1 MTKLTTEQDQAVRQW
16 VAGGASLN
24 EVQDRLKREHEV
36 TLTYLDARLLLAELG
51 LKLLEKPKE
60 APPKEKEAA
69 APEPQ
74 MPGDEFTGA
83 AVEAET
89 LPPVKSPGG
98 GKATVVLDAIAI
110 PGMLASGKVT
120 FSDGKI
126 ASWYLDEMGRLGMN
140 APSPGYKPPPAD
152 IPVFQRELDLALKRA
167 GV

>member
-1 MTKLTTEQDQAVRQW
+1 MAKLTTEQHQAVRQW
-16 VAGGASLN
+16 VADGANLN
-24 EVQDRLKREHEV
+24 EIQDRLKREHEV
-36 TLTYLDARLLLAELG
+36 TLTYLDSRLLLAELG
-51 LKLLEKPKE
+51 LKLIEKAKE
-60 APPKEKEAA
+60 APPKEKEPA
-69 APEPQ
+69 APESQ
-74 MPGDEFTGA
+74 LPGD
-83 AVEAET
+83 VIEAET
-89 LPPVKSPGG
+89 LPAAGTPTG

-167 GV
+167 GF

>member
-1 MTKLTTEQDQAVRQW
+1 MAKLTTEQDQAVRQW
-16 VAGGASLN
+16 VADGANLN
-24 EVQDRLKREHEV
+24 EIQDRLKREHDV
-36 TLTYLDARLLLAELG
+36 TLTYLDSRLLLAELG

-60 APPKEKEAA
+60 APPKEKEAV

-74 MPGDEFTGA
+74 LPGDET
-83 AVEAET
+83 VEAET
-89 LPPVKSPGG
+89 LPPVPPPTG
-98 GKATVVLDAIAI
+98 GKATVVLDTIAI

-152 IPVFQRELDLALKRA
+152 IPVFQRELDLTLKRA
-167 GV
+167 GF